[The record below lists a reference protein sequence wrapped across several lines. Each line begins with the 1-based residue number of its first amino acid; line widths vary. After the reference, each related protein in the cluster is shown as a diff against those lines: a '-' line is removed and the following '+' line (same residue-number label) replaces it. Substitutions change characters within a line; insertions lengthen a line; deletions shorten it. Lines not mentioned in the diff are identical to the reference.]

1 MVNLLLAIGFG
12 QMKDERD
19 FRDVCD
25 KVAAAVLELD
35 PYVCESVDLLSDYY
49 FAHPSELREAIQ
61 DCGIELKI

>member
-1 MVNLLLAIGFG
+1 MQN
-12 QMKDERD
+12 ERA

-61 DCGIELKI
+61 DCEIEFKKSQIF

>member
-1 MVNLLLAIGFG
+1 MR
-12 QMKDERD
+12 DERD

-49 FAHPSELREAIQ
+49 FAHPSELREAIR
-61 DCGIELKI
+61 DCGIELKV

>member
-61 DCGIELKI
+61 DCGIELNI